1 MEAIMASMEAT
12 WRWVV
17 VTAIA
22 PIAWGSTY
30 VVTRQLLP
38 PDAPLWGA
46 LLRAL
51 PAGLLLLAVARRL
64 PRGDWWWRSL
74 VLGTLNVGAFF
85 VLVYV
90 AATLLTSSVAS
101 TVMAASALVLL
112 LLAWPLLGERPTRWS
127 AAGAVVG
134 VVGVVVL
141 VADGGAD
148 VPLVGV
154 LASVA
159 AMLMSSVGF
168 VLTKRWAPAEPMV
181 AVTAWQLTAG
191 GLLLL
196 PVAVVVE
203 GGPPPVDPAAV
214 AGFAYVAV
222 VATAVAFLA
231 WFSGLRRLPAGTV
244 GLVGLLNPVTGVL
257 LGTALVGEAFGPRQ
271 AVGAALVLCGVVLG
285 QRVAAGRTGRARGR
299 RRDAGPDQPAQAAS
313 RATASSSRASARLP

>member
-1 MEAIMASMEAT
+1 MASVEAN
-12 WRWVV
+12 WKWVAL
-17 VTAIA
+17 TAVA

-38 PDAPLWGA
+38 PDQPLWGA
-46 LLRAL
+46 VLRAL

-90 AATLLTSSVAS
+90 AATLLPSSVAS

-112 LLAWPLLGERPTRWS
+112 LLAWPLLGERPTGRG
-127 AAGAVVG
+127 AVGAVVG
-134 VVGVVVL
+134 MVGVVVL
-141 VADGGAD
+141 VADAGAG
-148 VPLVGV
+148 VPVAGV
-154 LASVA
+154 LASGA

-196 PVAVVVE
+196 PVAVMVE
-203 GGPPPVDPAAV
+203 GGPPPVDPVAV
-214 AGFAYVAV
+214 GGFAYVAV
-222 VATAVAFLA
+222 IATALAFLA
-231 WFSGLRRLPAGTV
+231 WFSGLRHLPAGTV

-257 LGTALVGEAFGPRQ
+257 LGTVLADETFGVRQ
-271 AVGAALVLCGVVLG
+271 AVGAALVLGGVLLG
-285 QRVAAGRTGRARGR
+285 RRAGARRRPAGR
-299 RRDAGPDQPAQAAS
+299 RRRGRAVRPDRLRRRRAAAPPRPAAARPS
-313 RATASSSRASARLP
+313 P

>member
-1 MEAIMASMEAT
+1 VEAN
-12 WRWVV
+12 WKWVAL
-17 VTAIA
+17 TAVA

-38 PDAPLWGA
+38 PDQPLWGA
-46 LLRAL
+46 ALRAL

-64 PRGDWWWRSL
+64 PRRDWWWRSL

-90 AATLLTSSVAS
+90 AATLLPSSVAS
-101 TVMAASALVLL
+101 TVMAAAALVLL
-112 LLAWPLLGERPTRWS
+112 LLAWPLLGERPTRWG
-127 AAGAVVG
+127 AAGAVIG
-134 VVGVVVL
+134 MAGVVVL

-168 VLTKRWAPAEPMV
+168 VLTKRWAPDEPMV

-196 PVAVVVE
+196 PVALVVE
-203 GGPPPVDPAAV
+203 GGPPPVDAA
-214 AGFAYVAV
+214 ALGGFAYVAV
-222 VATAVAFLA
+222 IATALAFLA

-244 GLVGLLNPVTGVL
+244 GLVGLLNPVTGVV
-257 LGTALVGEAFGPRQ
+257 LGTLLAGEAFGPRQ
-271 AVGAALVLCGVVLG
+271 AVGAALVLAGVLLG
-285 QRVAAGRTGRARGR
+285 QRPAR
-299 RRDAGPDQPAQAAS
+299 RRGARRAAVEAPGRPASQPEPVASATQAAS
-313 RATASSSRASARLP
+313 RATASSRRASARLP

>member
-1 MEAIMASMEAT
+1 MEAIVPSVEAN
-12 WRWVV
+12 WKWVAL
-17 VTAIA
+17 TAVA

-46 LLRAL
+46 VLRAL

-90 AATLLTSSVAS
+90 AATLLPSSVAS

-127 AAGAVVG
+127 AAGAG
-134 VVGVVVL
+134 IGMVGVVVL
-141 VADGGAD
+141 VADGGGD
-148 VPLVGV
+148 VPIVGV

-168 VLTKRWAPAEPMV
+168 VLTKRWAPDEPMV

-203 GGPPPVDPAAV
+203 GGPPEVDPAAV
-214 AGFAYVAV
+214 TGFAYVAV
-222 VATAVAFLA
+222 VATALAFLA

-271 AVGAALVLCGVVLG
+271 AVGAALVLGGVVLG
-285 QRVAAGRTGRARGR
+285 QRATTRRPSTTGR
-299 RRDAGPDQPAQAAS
+299 RRPNPEGDQRAQTAS
-313 RATASSSRASARLP
+313 RATASSSRASARFP

>member
-1 MEAIMASMEAT
+1 MEAN
-12 WRWVV
+12 WKWVA
-17 VTAIA
+17 VTAVA

-30 VVTRQLLP
+30 VVTRQVLP
-38 PDAPLWGA
+38 PGEPLWGA
-46 LLRAL
+46 ALRAL

-64 PRGDWWWRSL
+64 PRRDWWWRSL

-90 AATLLTSSVAS
+90 AATLLPSSVAS
-101 TVMAASALVLL
+101 TVMAAAALVLL
-112 LLAWPLLGERPTRWS
+112 LLAWPLLGERPTRWG
-127 AAGAVVG
+127 AAGAAVG
-134 VVGVVVL
+134 MVGVVVL

-148 VPLVGV
+148 VPLTGV

-168 VLTKRWAPAEPMV
+168 VLTKRWSPDEPMV

-196 PVAVVVE
+196 PVALVVE
-203 GGPPPVDPAAV
+203 GGPPAVDGAAV
-214 AGFAYVAV
+214 AGFAYLTV

-244 GLVGLLNPVTGVL
+244 GIVGLLNPVTGVL
-257 LGTALVGEAFGPRQ
+257 LGTVLAGEPFGPRQ
-271 AVGAALVLCGVVLG
+271 AVGAVLVLGGVLLG
-285 QRVAAGRTGRARGR
+285 QRRATPRRRRRPTAPVAATPVP
-299 RRDAGPDQPAQAAS
+299 DAV
-313 RATASSSRASARLP
+313 